1 MRELVKENQLV
12 TVVPQDFKNSN
23 KGKVLQVGINGFR
36 MELKYKPEG
45 LIKNHICDFY
55 SLTDNGYLYFES
67 YIENLENNVLTVAN
81 PVKHRFLQRR
91 KFTRIK
97 FIEDIELICDDIT
110 HKARTLDISA
120 GGMKLQTKENID
132 IEKEYKVTIKLTEEI
147 KDSLADV
154 SVENLE
160 NIFNAVVENETVKD
174 VIKDVVTTDNLD
186 SLGIKDVGTQTL
198 IVDVVTEIVDAD
210 SAEVKKEVVAIK
222 EVFTL
227 SEKINEAQDYN
238 TTVNLES
245 TEVESLIDGLANSTI
260 ITNLI
265 NYDYF
270 STS

>member
-23 KGKVLQVGINGFR
+23 KGKVLQVGIDGFR

-132 IEKEYKVTIKLTEEI
+132 IEKEYKVTIKLTEENKI
-147 KDSLADV
+147 KCKYQLIR
-154 SVENLE
+154 LE
-160 NIFNAVVENETVKD
+160 KKD
-174 VIKDVVTTDNLD
+174 N
-186 SLGIKDVGTQTL
+186 G
-198 IVDVVTEIVDAD
+198 
-210 SAEVKKEVVAIK
+210 
-222 EVFTL
+222 
-227 SEKINEAQDYN
+227 YY
-238 TTVNLES
+238 
-245 TEVESLIDGLANSTI
+245 TI
-260 ITNLI
+260 SGRFTNLSNI
-265 NYDYF
+265 DKMTLVQFCMKKDMENMNK
-270 STS
+270 